1 MLHPSLTP
9 EEEKC
14 CNGGGNGAVKN
25 VIRGTMIVIKSI
37 YNVIKGANIETDGG
51 YKYMYIHQNYSL
63 VLSDCYRDGTGW

>member
-1 MLHPSLTP
+1 
-9 EEEKC
+9 
-14 CNGGGNGAVKN
+14 
-25 VIRGTMIVIKSI
+25 MIVIKSI